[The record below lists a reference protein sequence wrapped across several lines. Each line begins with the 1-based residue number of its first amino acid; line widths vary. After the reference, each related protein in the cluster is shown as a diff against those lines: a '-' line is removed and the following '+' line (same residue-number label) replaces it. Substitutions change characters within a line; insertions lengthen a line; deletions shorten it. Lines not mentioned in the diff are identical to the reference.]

1 MIVVPYSLSYKEVW
15 DAFVLESKNATFLLR
30 RDFMDYHAD
39 RFFDCSLLIYD
50 GEATG
55 EDTLRPQGRDG
66 LKAVFPAN
74 WVEEE
79 RTVYSHQGL
88 TYGGLVVGVEITQQE
103 VLTVMQKVMQYY
115 RDMLQATTMIYKP
128 IPYISSPY
136 PTGEDLYALYR
147 AGASL
152 SMRTVSSVV
161 SLRNPLRMRTLRR
174 RQARKALDHN
184 FYIDRIIEND
194 RQGIHEYWT
203 LLTEVLEQGHGAH
216 PVHSEEEIALLMGRF
231 PREIKMYLVK
241 HDQRIVAGCV
251 VFVTRQV
258 AHIQYIAA
266 GAEGRK
272 YGALDLLFRH
282 LINERYKQMEYL
294 DFGRS
299 MAPDGVSLNEGLIF
313 QKEGFGART
322 VCYDGYE
329 VALTDEAIDTM
340 TDTPTDKEDNL
351 IRFADLR
358 AMNDSFEPRL
368 TQAIKHVM
376 IAGGY
381 VPGARVHDFEEQF
394 AAYCGAR
401 NCVLVANGMDA
412 LTLTLR
418 AYKALGDWQDGD
430 EVIVPANVHRA
441 TLLAIGEARLKP
453 VFCEPTMRDYMPD
466 VEYMK
471 KLLTE
476 RTRAVVAVHLFGRI
490 CPMEPIRT
498 WAAEH
503 ALRVVEEGSHAHGA
517 TYRGQR
523 VGHLADAASF
533 SFHPTLNLGA
543 LGDAGCVTTDDDR
556 LADTVRRMANYGGAP
571 QGECCCGGINSQ
583 PDELQA
589 AVLSVKLPRL
599 DADNER
605 RRHLARLYAEGIQNP
620 LVTVPSLPPV
630 TEGYVYYGFPV
641 RCPAREQLQQ
651 FLLERG
657 IQTSVHCPAASNGQ
671 NSLCEMGE
679 RRLPVT
685 ARLHREV
692 ILLPVSPLMTDEQV
706 RRIVKALNEFNIDL

>member
-1 MIVVPYSLSYKEVW
+1 MIVIPYSLNYKDVW
-15 DAFVLESKNATFLLR
+15 DSFVLESKNATFLLL

-39 RFFDCSLLIYD
+39 RFFDCSLLVYE

-55 EDTLRPQGRDG
+55 EDALLPQRRDG

-74 WVEEE
+74 WVESE

-88 TYGGLVVGVEITQQE
+88 TYGGLIVGVEITQQE
-103 VLTVMQKVMQYY
+103 VLAVMQKVMQYY
-115 RDMLQATTMIYKP
+115 RDMLQATTLIYKP
-128 IPYISSPY
+128 IPYIYSPY

-147 AGASL
+147 AGARL
-152 SMRTVSSVV
+152 SMRCVSSVV
-161 SLRNPLRMRTLRR
+161 SLRNPLRMRTLRQ

-184 FYIDRIIEND
+184 FYIDRVIEND
-194 RQGIHEYWT
+194 SQGIHEYWT
-203 LLTEVLEQGHGAH
+203 LLTEVLEQTHDAH

-241 HDQRIVAGCV
+241 HDQHIVAGCV

-282 LINERYKQMEYL
+282 LINERYKQMDYF

-329 VALTDEAIDTM
+329 VALTDEAIETM
-340 TDTPTDKEDNL
+340 TNTPTGKEDNI
-351 IRFADLR
+351 IRYVDLR

-368 TQAIKHVM
+368 TQAIRHVM
-376 IAGGY
+376 VDGNY
-381 VPGARVHDFEEQF
+381 VPGPRVHDFEEQF
-394 AAYCGAR
+394 AAYCGAQH
-401 NCVLVANGMDA
+401 CVLVANGMDA
-412 LTLTLR
+412 LMLTLR
-418 AYKALGDWQDGD
+418 AYKTLGGWQDGD

-441 TLLAIGEARLKP
+441 TLLAIGEAGMKP
-453 VFCEPTMRDYMPD
+453 VLCEPVLRDFMPD
-466 VEYMK
+466 VEYMH

-476 RTRAVVAVHLFGRI
+476 RTRIVVAVHLFGRV
-490 CPMEPIRT
+490 CPMDAIRS

-503 ALRVVEEGSHAHGA
+503 DLRVVEEGSHAHGA
-517 TYRGQR
+517 MYHGQR
-523 VGHLADAASF
+523 VGHLGDSASF
-533 SFHPTLNLGA
+533 SFHPKLNLGA
-543 LGDAGCVTTDDDR
+543 LGDAGCITTDDAQ
-556 LADTVRRMANYGGAP
+556 LADTVRKMANYGGAP
-571 QGECCCGGINSQ
+571 YGTCCYKGISSKA
-583 PDELQA
+583 DELQA

-599 DADNER
+599 NADNER

-620 LVTVPSLPPV
+620 LVTLPALPQAP
-630 TEGYVYYGFPV
+630 EEHVYYGFPV

-657 IQTSVHCPAASNGQ
+657 VQTNIHCSVASDSQ
-671 NSLCEMGE
+671 KVLCETAE
-679 RRLPVT
+679 RPFLVA
-685 ARLHREV
+685 ARLQREV
-692 ILLPVSPLMTDEQV
+692 ISLPISPMMTDEQV